1 MENGSISRYANPAAR
16 SSSSS
21 TQATGG
27 DQPVVPA
34 TDHDVISYRSVRELW
49 RGLCA
54 IRGKAAAPDGA
65 DLHAVII
72 DERSASTSPKP

>member
-1 MENGSISRYANPAAR
+1 
-16 SSSSS
+16 
-21 TQATGG
+21 
-27 DQPVVPA
+27 VPA
-34 TDHDVISYRSVRELW
+34 TDHDVISHRSARELW

-54 IRGKAAAPDGA
+54 IPGKAAAPDGA